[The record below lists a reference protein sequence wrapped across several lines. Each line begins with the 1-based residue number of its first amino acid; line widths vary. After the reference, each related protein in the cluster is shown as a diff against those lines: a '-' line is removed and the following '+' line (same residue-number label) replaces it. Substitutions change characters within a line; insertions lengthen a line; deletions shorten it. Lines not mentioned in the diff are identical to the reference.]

1 MGIHAKAIRTVV
13 PCHWA
18 FVNVEKIKDVQERR
32 IPVKMEL
39 VCAVQI
45 LLAQIHQI
53 LVLMENAYADQPYPV
68 LLDIIAQMVR
78 AKTLVMVSFAP
89 RTRIPVLMGHVNAAQ
104 QMFAL
109 GYRIPVLRESVNV
122 VPHQLVTQH
131 QVTNAR
137 MVNANAATMRL
148 VMAAT

>member
-1 MGIHAKAIRTVV
+1 
-13 PCHWA
+13 
-18 FVNVEKIKDVQERR
+18 
-32 IPVKMEL
+32 MEL

-45 LLAQIHQI
+45 RLALIHQI

-68 LLDIIAQMVR
+68 LRDIIAQMVR
-78 AKTLVMVSFAP
+78 ANTLVMVSFAP
-89 RTRIPVLMGHVNAAQ
+89 RPRIPVLMGHVNAAQ

-122 VPHQLVTQH
+122 VPRQLVTQQ

-137 MVNANAATMRL
+137 MVNANAATIRL
-148 VMAAT
+148 VMAVT

>member
-1 MGIHAKAIRTVV
+1 MEIHVKQIQTFV
-13 PCHWA
+13 PCHWES
-18 FVNVEKIKDVQERR
+18 VNVDQIQDAQETR
-32 IPVKMEL
+32 IAVKMEL

-68 LLDIIAQMVR
+68 LRDIIAQMVR
-78 AKTLVMVSFAP
+78 ANTLVMVSFAP
-89 RTRIPVLMGHVNAAQ
+89 RPRIPVLMGHVNAAQ

-122 VPHQLVTQH
+122 VH
-131 QVTNAR
+131 R
-137 MVNANAATMRL
+137 
-148 VMAAT
+148 

>member
-1 MGIHAKAIRTVV
+1 MEIHVKAIQTFV
-13 PCHWA
+13 PSHWE
-18 FVNVEKIKDVQERR
+18 FVNVDRIQDVQETR
-32 IPVKMEL
+32 IAVKMEL

-53 LVLMENAYADQPYPV
+53 LVLMENAYADQPCPV
-68 LLDIIAQMVR
+68 LLDILAQMER
-78 AKTLVMVSFAP
+78 AKTLVMVSCAP
-89 RTRIPVLMGHVNAAQ
+89 RTQIPVLMGHVNAAQ

-122 VPHQLVTQH
+122 VHRQLVTQQ

-137 MVNANAATMRL
+137 MVNANAATIRP
-148 VMAAT
+148 VMAVT